1 MINYKTIIEN
11 LDPNRKIF
19 NEFIFRDKENKLYKL
34 DKENNPIYLKEDLDY
49 DKYLF
54 QTCSSI
60 DSKNEY
66 LNICSNIFFDLVNK
80 YDSAG
85 IKDIMVKINE
95 SNNITDF
102 LQITKKNITNIDF
115 NSVLLLLNKL
125 GFQTELYFDNII
137 ERKILKVQN
146 TINWIETKDEEL
158 KKILYKNQTFIE
170 YLQLLVDY
178 INSNPSILNKDWTN
192 KESHIYK
199 IKQLESFLRT
209 NYDEIDIYLNIL
221 KKNNLYENN
230 LKDIISN
237 ENDYKFSYQIGR
249 YFDIFLQKYKKYVK
263 GLDLFNPDEKIS
275 ADTIYGNYY
284 DSINNIY
291 KKELELTNKL
301 KPILKFLLLN
311 PKLLDYSNETIKN
324 QYTDLDKEV
333 LDFIKLKNKLKI
345 LYDNFE
351 KNKYN

>member
-49 DKYLF
+49 DNYLF

-60 DSKNEY
+60 DSDNKY

-80 YDSAG
+80 YDSTG
-85 IKDIMVKINE
+85 IKKIITKINE
-95 SNNITDF
+95 TNNISDF
-102 LQITKKNITNIDF
+102 LKITKKNIINIDF

-125 GFQTELYFDNII
+125 GFQTELYYDNII
-137 ERKILKVQN
+137 ERKILKIQN
-146 TINWIETKDEEL
+146 TINWIDTKDEEL
-158 KKILYKNQTFIE
+158 KKILYKNQIFIE

-178 INSNPSILNKDWTN
+178 INSNPSILNKDWIN
-192 KESHIYK
+192 KETHIYK
-199 IKQLESFLRT
+199 IKQLELFLKT
-209 NYDEIDIYLNIL
+209 NYDEINIYLNIL
-221 KKNNLYENN
+221 KKNNIYENN
-230 LKDIISN
+230 LNDIITN
-237 ENDYKFSYQIGR
+237 ENDYKFSYQIST
-249 YFDIFLQKYKKYVK
+249 YFDIFLKKYKTYVEGIDFLNK
-263 GLDLFNPDEKIS
+263 SG
-275 ADTIYGNYY
+275 IYGQY
-284 DSINNIY
+284 INLIQDIY
-291 KKELELTNKL
+291 EKEVEITNKL

-324 QYTDLDKEV
+324 EYTDLDKEV
-333 LDFIKLKNKLKI
+333 QDFITLKNQLKI
-345 LYDNFE
+345 LYDDFD